1 MLRELLGGPAGE
13 MVDEVW
19 AWDAVQHGDAA
30 VVNAENLSGICT
42 SSLPSTAAPWG
53 MTIRLVDWLD
63 NARDIAN
70 FMVHYLPEDVDATV
84 LPIRLLRLPA
94 SVTSV
99 REERGFHTR
108 KLVVVGHS
116 FGGCTS

>member
-42 SSLPSTAAPWG
+42 SSVLSTATPWG

-99 REERGFHTR
+99 REEHGFHTR